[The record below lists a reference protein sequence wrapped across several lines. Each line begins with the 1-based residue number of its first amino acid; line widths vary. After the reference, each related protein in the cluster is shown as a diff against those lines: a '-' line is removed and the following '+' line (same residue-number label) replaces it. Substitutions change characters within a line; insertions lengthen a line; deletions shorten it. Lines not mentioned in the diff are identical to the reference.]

1 MVKEKTTVVS
11 HHLVLTVWNN
21 FDWIVHSH
29 VARHAGRQR
38 NAETEMVFTDFFK
51 FILFMDSQKDII
63 CVFKIL
69 WIHKKLCI
77 LVHTILWIH
86 KILAYLSSKFYGSIK
101 IWHTYLQK
109 FYGSI
114 KFWHTYLQ
122 IFVDPQNF
130 GTLTFKILWIHK
142 ILAHLPSQFCGS
154 TKTSRL
160 RKITRL
166 RWKILWSAR
175 FPELCWFTKPIGPHI
190 CDKHHGKIRILCA
203 ITWTVTSS
211 FTKQNN
217 KNSHRSCLKS
227 FKIHMGL
234 LVLVFQT

>member
-86 KILAYLSSKFYGSIK
+86 KILAYLSSE
-101 IWHTYLQK
+101 

-114 KFWHTYLQ
+114 KFWHTY
-122 IFVDPQNF
+122 IHKF
-130 GTLTFKILWIHK
+130 LWIHK
-142 ILAHLPSQFCGS
+142 ILAHLPSQNFVDPQNFG
-154 TKTSRL
+154 TLTFTILWIHKNI
-160 RKITRL
+160 KITENH
-166 RWKILWSAR
+166 KI
-175 FPELCWFTKPIGPHI
+175 
-190 CDKHHGKIRILCA
+190 
-203 ITWTVTSS
+203 TVKDFVVGSVPGT
-211 FTKQNN
+211 
-217 KNSHRSCLKS
+217 L
-227 FKIHMGL
+227 
-234 LVLVFQT
+234 